1 MQLLHSALPGAAL
14 NAPAAHAEHAPPSC
28 PVKPASHKQAVCCVL
43 AGGLEEFGRQ
53 LLHAALPVEALYSPA
68 AHAAHS
74 PPSDPMYP
82 ALQRQSASAVLPA
95 GEAENAGHAVARS
108 RAPAQ

>member
-1 MQLLHSALPGAAL
+1 
-14 NAPAAHAEHAPPSC
+14 
-28 PVKPASHKQAVCCVL
+28 VL